1 MAYATIE
8 DVEKGYK
15 DLDADERVRAEA
27 LLDRAAV
34 IIDTVAEKD
43 VSDDA
48 KKLVSCNMVTRA
60 IASLSGSDGIPIGV
74 SQGTQTGLGY
84 TSSYT
89 FGSGS
94 SGELY
99 LTKMDKRLLHC
110 GNRIGSHSPIEDL
123 TEEANA

>member
-94 SGELY
+94 SG
-99 LTKMDKRLLHC
+99 
-110 GNRIGSHSPIEDL
+110 
-123 TEEANA
+123 

>member
-8 DVEKGYK
+8 DIEKGYK
-15 DLDADERVRAEA
+15 DLDADERTRAEE
-27 LLDRAAV
+27 LLDRVAI
-34 IIDTVAEKD
+34 IIDSLAAEN

-60 IASLSGSDGIPIGV
+60 IASLSGGNGIPIGV

>member
-15 DLDADERVRAEA
+15 DLNADERVRAEA

-34 IIDTVAEKD
+34 IIDTVAAKD

-60 IASLSGSDGIPIGV
+60 IASLSGSDGIPIGA

-89 FGSGS
+89 FGAGS

-123 TEEANA
+123 MEEANA

>member
-8 DVEKGYK
+8 DIEKGYK
-15 DLDADERVRAEA
+15 DLDADERVRAEE

-34 IIDTVAEKD
+34 IIDSLAAKG

-48 KKLVSCNMVTRA
+48 KKLVSCSMVTRA

-89 FGSGS
+89 FGAGS

-110 GNRIGSHSPIEDL
+110 GNRIGSRSPVEDL